1 MNIFTWV
8 AKSGKEDAWTLS
20 SMRGVLVLWWMARS
34 RVCLD
39 QCCELCS
46 VEQVRERWEM
56 STGARPCCAV
66 CHFKA
71 HWSFSHPH
79 TCAHTTKKTHTHTHT
94 KIYLHH
100 PQSVFSIQ
108 AAWERLTRLAFPH
121 RSSSWLREERLGESL
136 DWTDMFISGEW
147 CPWMGPAAAWP
158 FVTAERRPC
167 ELSN

>member
-20 SMRGVLVLWWMARS
+20 SVRGVLVLWWDGEEPSVSGSMLWA
-34 RVCLD
+34 L
-39 QCCELCS
+39 QCG
-46 VEQVRERWEM
+46 
-56 STGARPCCAV
+56 TGEEKDEKWALGPGLAVAV
-66 CHFKA
+66 CHFKSTLIIFTPT
-71 HWSFSHPH
+71 HVRTHN
-79 TCAHTTKKTHTHTHT
+79 KKTHTH
-94 KIYLHH
+94 KIHLHH

-121 RSSSWLREERLGESL
+121 RSSSWLREECLGESL